1 MRALGRA
8 GTLLGLLLSWNLAV
22 HAQSGV
28 KVELD
33 EVIDN
38 RVTAGAWHGSLDFRV
53 KLSGDSADKASA
65 ARILVKEARDDR
77 GTVLSDGK
85 PTSPS
90 DFTPRDYNSGML
102 SFSVDTPPRAASSVK
117 VKGTVELFVPARDP
131 NAIVTVTKALA
142 TLDKPLSSKALKAA
156 KVSITPLSAA
166 GYAEAKKARK
176 LDDAKIA
183 ELRAEGKKQGV
194 SEDEINMAIELA
206 KAFEGLDDTP
216 AEGTVIL
223 SGTKADFDRVFR
235 VEILGADGKPIQTGN
250 RSTSTRGDKSTI
262 MTIQPSEPLPPNA
275 SLQIFL
281 LTDKSRVTSPFE
293 MSVPLP

>member
-1 MRALGRA
+1 MRAFARA
-8 GTLLGLLLSWNLAV
+8 GTLLGLLLSWTLAV

-28 KVELD
+28 KVELE

-38 RVTAGAWHGSLDFRV
+38 RVSAGPFQGTLDFRV
-53 KLSGDSADKASA
+53 KLNGAAADKASA

-77 GTVLSDGK
+77 GTVLADGSSK
-85 PTSPS
+85 STP
-90 DFTPRDYNSGML
+90 DFMPRDYNSGML
-102 SFSVDTPPRAASSVK
+102 QITVSSPPRAASSVK
-117 VKGTVELFVPARDP
+117 LKGTVELFVPSRDP
-131 NAIVTVTKALA
+131 NATVTVDKALA
-142 TLDKPLSSKALKAA
+142 KLDAPLSSKALKAA
-156 KVSITPLSAA
+156 KVSITPLSPK
-166 GYAEAKKARK
+166 GYAQAKEARK

-194 SEDEINMAIELA
+194 SEAEINMAIELA
-206 KAFEGLDDTP
+206 KAFEGMDGDLP
-216 AEGTVIL
+216 EGTVIL

-235 VEILGADGKPIQTGN
+235 IEILGKDGKPIQTSG
-250 RSTSTRGDKSTI
+250 RSTSTRGDNSTI
-262 MTIQPSEPLPPNA
+262 MTIQPSEPPPPNA

>member
-1 MRALGRA
+1 MRALV
-8 GTLLGLLLSWNLAV
+8 LGLLLSWNLAV
-22 HAQSGV
+22 LAQSGV

-33 EVIDN
+33 EVVDN
-38 RVTAGAWHGSLDFRV
+38 RVTAGPWQGTLDFRV
-53 KLSGDSADKASA
+53 KLAGATADQATG

-77 GTVLSDGK
+77 GASLIADGK
-85 PTSPS
+85 PRSTP
-90 DFTPRDYNSGML
+90 DFMPRDYNSGML
-102 SFSVDTPPRAASSVK
+102 SFSVNSPARTASSVK

-131 NAIVTVTKALA
+131 NALVTVTKAFS

-183 ELRAEGKKQGV
+183 QLREEGKKQGV
-194 SEDEINMAIELA
+194 SEEEINMAIELA
-206 KAFEGLDDTP
+206 KAFEGMDETP
-216 AEGTVIL
+216 SEGTVIL

-250 RSTSTRGDKSTI
+250 RSTSTRGDESTI